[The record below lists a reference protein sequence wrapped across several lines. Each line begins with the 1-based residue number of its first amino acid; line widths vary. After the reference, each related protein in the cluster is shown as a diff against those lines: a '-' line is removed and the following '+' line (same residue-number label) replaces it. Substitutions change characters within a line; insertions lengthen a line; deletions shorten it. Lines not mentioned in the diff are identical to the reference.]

1 MEAVCKA
8 YKMKFAIN
16 CVLLIYKHL
25 PRYSSKLLTTNWLSI
40 VQEKFKPGPSML
52 QVMINPF
59 LRRAYFRIRI
69 TVKQL
74 VA

>member
-25 PRYSSKLLTTNWLSI
+25 PRYSSKLVTMDWLSI
-40 VQEKFKPGPSML
+40 VNNLNRKNLSLVPQCC
-52 QVMINPF
+52 
-59 LRRAYFRIRI
+59 
-69 TVKQL
+69 KQ
-74 VA
+74 